1 MSWTEEVPSFPP
13 VPIDELYSNAK
24 KWAEKGEWKKQK
36 DLAIKKAISI
46 VTCMVQLTLMNTAYQ
61 EARDGSHFVSSRPA
75 CIVETSTSVDLST
88 SRAQQ
93 ETVYNLGLCDR
104 CGICRTAACCL
115 TRYSTWNWVM
125 LSTSAM
131 LEVHLLARCSAFCPA
146 WVVRWSPW
154 SLEACKLSAPSYL
167 GAAPV
172 VACGMAC
179 FEILRRHAE

>member
-1 MSWTEEVPSFPP
+1 MLSSSPYPDPP
-13 VPIDELYSNAK
+13 AVPISQLLENAK
-24 KWAEKGEWKKQK
+24 KWKESFNKPLPLGV
-36 DLAIKKAISI
+36 KKAVSI
-46 VTCMVQLTLMNTAYQ
+46 VTCMVQLTLMDTAYQ

-75 CIVETSTSVDLST
+75 CIVETLTSVDLST

-146 WVVRWSPW
+146 WVVRWSLGPW
-154 SLEACKLSAPSYL
+154 KLASCQLHLTWVQPQWL
-167 GAAPV
+167 PAAW
-172 VACGMAC
+172 
-179 FEILRRHAE
+179 HALKS